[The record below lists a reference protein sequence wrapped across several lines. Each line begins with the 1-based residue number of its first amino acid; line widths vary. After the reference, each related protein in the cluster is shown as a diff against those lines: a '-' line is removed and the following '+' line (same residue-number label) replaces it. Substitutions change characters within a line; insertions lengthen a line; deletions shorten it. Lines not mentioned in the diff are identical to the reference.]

1 MDEKELITPESTDN
15 VSSGESFNA
24 GEFTPMPGLTATME
38 IAGAESIPG
47 ANPDKIILGFARE
60 D

>member
-1 MDEKELITPESTDN
+1 MAKENTTSTSEATTVPETP
-15 VSSGESFNA
+15 A
-24 GEFTPMPGLTATME
+24 ATPMPGLTATME

-47 ANPDKIILGFARE
+47 ANPDRVVLGFARE